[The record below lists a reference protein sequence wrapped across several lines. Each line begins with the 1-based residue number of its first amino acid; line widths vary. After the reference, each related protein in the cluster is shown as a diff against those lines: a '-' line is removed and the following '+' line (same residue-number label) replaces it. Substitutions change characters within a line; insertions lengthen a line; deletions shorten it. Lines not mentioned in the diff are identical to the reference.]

1 MTINSIKGAQMAG
14 AAAQT
19 GTTDGMDRDTF
30 LKLLVTQLS
39 NQDPLQ
45 PTEPTEFVSQLAE
58 FTALEQMS
66 GVREGMDMM
75 LISQTAATSA
85 QVVQFVG
92 KEITF
97 EDNRIAWQGL
107 GSQPLGFELAGD
119 ATEVE
124 VKIKDASG
132 RTVRTAVLGPM
143 EAGVQTVSFDGLD
156 DNLNPLAAGE
166 YTFEVWA
173 RDAEGA
179 SVKGVTR
186 DRAMVTGVTFEHG
199 YPELLVADGRT
210 VLLGQVLQVH
220 GVGADL
226 ADPDALPLPTPEAP
240 LGLHTADEATLPQP
254 DIPAFHAPF
263 PFPTPK

>member
-1 MTINSIKGAQMAG
+1 MTIDSINGTQMAG
-14 AAAQT
+14 GAGQT

-66 GVREGMDMM
+66 GVREGMDLM

-85 QVVQFVG
+85 QVVEFVG

-97 EDNRIAWQGL
+97 EDNRVAWSGV
-107 GSQPLGFELAGD
+107 GSQPLGFELASD

-124 VKIKDASG
+124 VQVKDASG
-132 RTVRTAVLGPM
+132 RIVRTAVLGPM
-143 EAGVQTVSFDGLD
+143 EEGVQTVSFDGLD

-173 RDAEGA
+173 RDSQGD
-179 SVKGVTR
+179 SVAAATR
-186 DRAMVTGVTFEHG
+186 DRALVTGVTFERG

-220 GVGADL
+220 GAGTAAPEPGD
-226 ADPDALPLPTPEAP
+226 LPLPTPEFP
-240 LGLHTADEATLPQP
+240 PILDTGEAVFLPQP
-254 DIPAFHAPF
+254 EIPAFNAPI